1 MVANTF
7 TKYAKYTVEE
17 LESYVAD
24 PNSCVQ
30 KLEWTNLVSVLPKYL
45 GDICEGVKAC
55 LTQKI
60 GKYDRTVDG
69 IILAFKNTKILSPLS
84 AIRPNSVRIHVKVS
98 SNFYV
103 FRPISGAT
111 IEGTIKYVS
120 KNYLSAVIYGVFNV
134 TIRLQKQKLQEQKQG
149 RVISFIVKSFD
160 MKSDLP
166 YIEGELIST
175 PDDLDDQLE
184 LVEHRVKKEKSP
196 RKSIKAEPMDVQEE
210 VTNVQT
216 KSEADSTGMA
226 TEDGESDDED
236 DVERSMKAILDNLQK
251 EMSDSAS
258 ESLSKSKSG
267 PKAQDTNKKNKRKKS
282 GDSTKMKEKSKP
294 KQAKLNGHDEDP
306 KDDIEDSIKAILSGI
321 EKEMSDVADS
331 DYSSSQPNKSEIP
344 TPSAIK
350 TERIDKKPNRKN
362 TIESG
367 SPKKGSK
374 RKQPKLN
381 GHSVGEENNQHD
393 DMEDSIQALLSG
405 LEKEMSDAVES
416 DHGAS
421 KLEDTKLEAPSSA
434 KKSSGKKKKKKQE
447 FNIDSLE
454 QELLQKLAAEYSEP
468 ETAES
473 AVTQSA
479 KNKKNKSKKVK
490 EDDFEASIMS
500 SILKCAAYAEESE
513 SKNSPASSPS
523 KKMGKTARKSVR
535 FDNTITEASFNAFD
549 SSELL
554 EISQLQSPSLSS
566 TLKGNS

>member
-60 GKYDRTVDG
+60 GKYDRMVDG

-120 KNYLSAVIYGVFNV
+120 KNYLSAVIYRVFNV

-210 VTNVQT
+210 VTNVQSKFKLFLLDWIGSFGSNLFYT
-216 KSEADSTGMA
+216 HLAKSEADSTGMA

-251 EMSDSAS
+251 EMSDSAT

-267 PKAQDTNKKNKRKKS
+267 PKAQDTNKKNKRKYIS
-282 GDSTKMKEKSKP
+282 SV
-294 KQAKLNGHDEDP
+294 
-306 KDDIEDSIKAILSGI
+306 IL
-321 EKEMSDVADS
+321 
-331 DYSSSQPNKSEIP
+331 
-344 TPSAIK
+344 
-350 TERIDKKPNRKN
+350 
-362 TIESG
+362 
-367 SPKKGSK
+367 
-374 RKQPKLN
+374 
-381 GHSVGEENNQHD
+381 
-393 DMEDSIQALLSG
+393 
-405 LEKEMSDAVES
+405 
-416 DHGAS
+416 
-421 KLEDTKLEAPSSA
+421 
-434 KKSSGKKKKKKQE
+434 
-447 FNIDSLE
+447 
-454 QELLQKLAAEYSEP
+454 
-468 ETAES
+468 
-473 AVTQSA
+473 
-479 KNKKNKSKKVK
+479 
-490 EDDFEASIMS
+490 
-500 SILKCAAYAEESE
+500 C
-513 SKNSPASSPS
+513 NS
-523 KKMGKTARKSVR
+523 R
-535 FDNTITEASFNAFD
+535 
-549 SSELL
+549 
-554 EISQLQSPSLSS
+554 
-566 TLKGNS
+566 